1 MIEGRLPRDWIGL
14 DVMGQMKAKKG
25 DNAINNDMF
34 RYSGATSRNAL
45 AYL

>member
-25 DNAINNDMF
+25 ENAINNDMLF
-34 RYSGATSRNAL
+34 RYSGAISRNAL
-45 AYL
+45 A